1 MNKTT
6 LSIRSGLV
14 ILLAVSLAAF
24 TECSRKGDREK
35 LAGGVLLVNYLD
47 HLLDKILGDRDR
59 NGAARIY
66 EEAVVVLILGD
77 RCDLCKAQ

>member
-47 HLLDKILGDRDR
+47 HLLDKIRTSG
-59 NGAARIY
+59 GQVI
-66 EEAVVVLILGD
+66 VLMNIL
-77 RCDLCKAQ
+77 RKVE

>member
-35 LAGGVLLVNYLD
+35 LAGDVLLVNYLD
-47 HLLDKILGDRDR
+47 HLLDKIRTSEGQV
-59 NGAARIY
+59 I
-66 EEAVVVLILGD
+66 VLMNIL
-77 RCDLCKAQ
+77 RKVE

>member
-1 MNKTT
+1 MNKTN
-6 LSIRSGLV
+6 LSIRAGLV

-47 HLLDKILGDRDR
+47 HLLDKIRTSG
-59 NGAARIY
+59 GQVI
-66 EEAVVVLILGD
+66 ILMNIL
-77 RCDLCKAQ
+77 RKVE

>member
-35 LAGGVLLVNYLD
+35 LAGGVLLVYYLD
-47 HLLDKILGDRDR
+47 HLLDKIRTSG
-59 NGAARIY
+59 GQVI
-66 EEAVVVLILGD
+66 VLMNIL
-77 RCDLCKAQ
+77 RKVE